1 MKKIKQLLVLLL
13 VISFG
18 TISIGSPVLAS
29 SKTTFGTQERQ
40 VADHSQNLEVKGEN
54 SVGEVLAS
62 AIQDENKSSEK
73 RQQSVDNITGF
84 EIEGNT
90 AFVEFQTQTDAEVV
104 VAIYDEKQLQMLA
117 SGNGLVTPEENMT
130 EITIS
135 GDMPQYFIATA
146 YLLDKESHKPLCDAY
161 TIELYTKD
169 IQDLRNSTIEDYD
182 PEKVIQFE
190 NDNDKTNFAVF
201 NDDTL
206 IVDEENQGNQ
216 LTDNGDGTYTIT
228 NADSSFMQ
236 MKIGDTFSYKY
247 EDGNVLLIKIADI
260 SVNGTTVT
268 VWKDTDTELNDYFE
282 YVKIESDGAQGEW
295 SVDNENLEEGI
306 TSTGETTKSQ
316 ACSVGRTRSGSS
328 ANSRFSTSYNVNQKL
343 DDNLKITGSFKYSFS
358 FGIDFYITSNYQYFS
373 MKLEY
378 STGISV
384 AITGKLKIKE
394 IPLGHINIKPIPLVN
409 VGFTPAF
416 VVEASGKVEWS
427 GEIKGSIGGAF
438 DGNSGFKNLTSGPSC
453 QSKIKVEGTLFI
465 GIKATPYVSIIS
477 ADLAKATVS
486 FSGGLEFSAAY
497 SLYDSSKDEIHDC
510 NMCLKGEV
518 KRKLTLQLAV
528 DLVKG
533 RVDKKCTY
541 DLATVKIADFYYSS
555 DYDEFG
561 WTTCPRIYYPVKI
574 SVNDKNGNKIEGI
587 STVTITDKKSGKSV
601 EMRDKTSYWNSVEL
615 KDSEPTQVYLPNGV
629 YVVYITD
636 GNRGGEADL
645 NVHNRKTQITVRM
658 TEAGTVP
665 SQKPTTVF
673 VDSDTIQFGSYPQT
687 KVDTESLLCKTL
699 QGLSKTAENHIIT
712 YNGRKY
718 YYRNYNEFYRFDAIS
733 WHRVSGDKNR
743 SIFISEKVL
752 DNHEYGKINDMCV
765 AWDNAD
771 LRRWCNDDFLNLA
784 FTEEE
789 QRQILL
795 NTWHSCDWG
804 KADRIIT
811 EDKVSLPSHEMVAQ
825 LPLAE
830 QQGVGTDYCGVGN
843 HNYYTTCTASW
854 FGLFNYPVWISENR
868 ELYNNYPA
876 NWSKGIRVCITLDLT
891 STDDMEENTE
901 TIQKAA
907 GQSKSVEGKIAE
919 DAFGIA
925 EQSGASSETFS
936 NLVPFGRYLFAV
948 VKDAKQE
955 DLLSASNLL
964 YISQKDADEMG
975 NISFYYKLRES
986 FASPVSQVFGD
997 CLKDIKNTEI
1007 TLSETNYTYDGTPK
1021 IPTVTVKDGDY
1032 LLQNGEDYTVVYSNN
1047 VNIGTASVTISGK
1060 KDYMGSVTVSFT
1072 IQKST
1077 KPDNVIKVSNITKD
1091 VSGKIQTVNI
1101 KATAE
1106 DGAKLTYSSNNRSVK
1121 VNARGRI
1128 KIAKKF
1134 VGKAVITITAA
1145 ETANY
1150 NQTSHKI
1157 TVTVRPA
1164 GTRLL
1169 KLSSVG
1175 KGKAKVTWKRNK
1187 SVTGYRIQY
1196 SVNKKF
1202 KKAVK
1207 TINISKN
1214 KTTAVTL
1221 SKLKKGKTYYVRI
1234 ATYKK
1239 AGSKIYSS
1247 WSKVK
1252 KLKRK

>member
-316 ACSVGRTRSGSS
+316 ARSVGRTRSGSS

-518 KRKLTLQLAV
+518 KRKLTLELAV

-587 STVTITDKKSGKSV
+587 STVTITDKK
-601 EMRDKTSYWNSVEL
+601 
-615 KDSEPTQVYLPNGV
+615 
-629 YVVYITD
+629 
-636 GNRGGEADL
+636 
-645 NVHNRKTQITVRM
+645 
-658 TEAGTVP
+658 
-665 SQKPTTVF
+665 
-673 VDSDTIQFGSYPQT
+673 
-687 KVDTESLLCKTL
+687 
-699 QGLSKTAENHIIT
+699 
-712 YNGRKY
+712 
-718 YYRNYNEFYRFDAIS
+718 
-733 WHRVSGDKNR
+733 
-743 SIFISEKVL
+743 
-752 DNHEYGKINDMCV
+752 
-765 AWDNAD
+765 
-771 LRRWCNDDFLNLA
+771 
-784 FTEEE
+784 
-789 QRQILL
+789 
-795 NTWHSCDWG
+795 
-804 KADRIIT
+804 
-811 EDKVSLPSHEMVAQ
+811 
-825 LPLAE
+825 
-830 QQGVGTDYCGVGN
+830 
-843 HNYYTTCTASW
+843 
-854 FGLFNYPVWISENR
+854 
-868 ELYNNYPA
+868 
-876 NWSKGIRVCITLDLT
+876 
-891 STDDMEENTE
+891 
-901 TIQKAA
+901 
-907 GQSKSVEGKIAE
+907 
-919 DAFGIA
+919 
-925 EQSGASSETFS
+925 
-936 NLVPFGRYLFAV
+936 AV
-948 VKDAKQE
+948 
-955 DLLSASNLL
+955 N
-964 YISQKDADEMG
+964 
-975 NISFYYKLRES
+975 
-986 FASPVSQVFGD
+986 P
-997 CLKDIKNTEI
+997 
-1007 TLSETNYTYDGTPK
+1007 
-1021 IPTVTVKDGDY
+1021 
-1032 LLQNGEDYTVVYSNN
+1032 
-1047 VNIGTASVTISGK
+1047 
-1060 KDYMGSVTVSFT
+1060 
-1072 IQKST
+1072 
-1077 KPDNVIKVSNITKD
+1077 
-1091 VSGKIQTVNI
+1091 
-1101 KATAE
+1101 
-1106 DGAKLTYSSNNRSVK
+1106 
-1121 VNARGRI
+1121 
-1128 KIAKKF
+1128 
-1134 VGKAVITITAA
+1134 
-1145 ETANY
+1145 
-1150 NQTSHKI
+1150 
-1157 TVTVRPA
+1157 
-1164 GTRLL
+1164 
-1169 KLSSVG
+1169 
-1175 KGKAKVTWKRNK
+1175 
-1187 SVTGYRIQY
+1187 
-1196 SVNKKF
+1196 
-1202 KKAVK
+1202 
-1207 TINISKN
+1207 
-1214 KTTAVTL
+1214 
-1221 SKLKKGKTYYVRI
+1221 
-1234 ATYKK
+1234 
-1239 AGSKIYSS
+1239 
-1247 WSKVK
+1247 
-1252 KLKRK
+1252 